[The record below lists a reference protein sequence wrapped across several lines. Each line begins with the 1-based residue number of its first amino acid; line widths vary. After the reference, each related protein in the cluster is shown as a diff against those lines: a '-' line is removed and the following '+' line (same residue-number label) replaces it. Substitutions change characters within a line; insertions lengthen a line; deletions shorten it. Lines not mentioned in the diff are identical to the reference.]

1 MGQRLT
7 ASLRTLREVC
17 TLYSY
22 RKMTPAERAEVV
34 AARKAQGWPWHAPPH
49 FDTGVGWY
57 VISAACYEHREVL
70 CTVERLS
77 EFSLALLGGLQGELK
92 AEVQGWVV
100 LPNHYHLLLR
110 TDLDQF
116 RRWIARLHNGKST
129 QWNREDE
136 SPGRRV
142 WFRFSDRWVR
152 SDRHYYASPNYI
164 HWNPVKHG
172 YAERADDW
180 PWSSFHEYLEQVG
193 RDTLVDWWKQYPVRQ
208 YGQGWDD

>member
-1 MGQRLT
+1 MSQRLT
-7 ASLRTLREVC
+7 ASLRTLGEVRA
-17 TLYSY
+17 LYNY

-49 FDTGVGWY
+49 FGAEVGWY
-57 VISAACYEHREVL
+57 VISAACYEHHEIL
-70 CTVERLS
+70 CTAERLS
-77 EFSLALLGGLQGELK
+77 EFSTALLCGLRGELK
-92 AEVQGWVV
+92 AEVQGWVI

-110 TDLDQF
+110 TDLDRF

-129 QWNREDE
+129 QWNREDL

-152 SDRHYYASPNYI
+152 SDRHYYASLNYI
-164 HWNPVKHG
+164 HGNPVKHG
-172 YAERADDW
+172 YAEKVDDW
-180 PWSSFHEYLEQVG
+180 PWSSLHEYLEQVG
-193 RDTLVDWWKQYPVRQ
+193 RDTLADWWKRYPVRQ